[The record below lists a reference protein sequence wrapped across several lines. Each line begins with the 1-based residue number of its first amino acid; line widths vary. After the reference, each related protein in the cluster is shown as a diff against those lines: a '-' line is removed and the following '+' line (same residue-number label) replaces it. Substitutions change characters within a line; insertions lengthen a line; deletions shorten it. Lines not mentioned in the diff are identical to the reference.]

1 MIIRQMYVNND
12 KTTQPREHFIRFFFP
27 NTSNEHFLRQND
39 LYKKEETFFVSL
51 YLKIAQT

>member
-1 MIIRQMYVNND
+1 MIIREMYVNND

-27 NTSNEHFLRQND
+27 NTSNEHFLRQNV